1 MIQFVTVAVRS
12 QPRFV
17 PACDQVLPLVAIME
31 PDLGH
36 AAELILAEVVLTR

>member
-1 MIQFVTVAVRS
+1 VTVTNQSRRKNVVTLS
-12 QPRFV
+12 WFK
-17 PACDQVLPLVAIME
+17 